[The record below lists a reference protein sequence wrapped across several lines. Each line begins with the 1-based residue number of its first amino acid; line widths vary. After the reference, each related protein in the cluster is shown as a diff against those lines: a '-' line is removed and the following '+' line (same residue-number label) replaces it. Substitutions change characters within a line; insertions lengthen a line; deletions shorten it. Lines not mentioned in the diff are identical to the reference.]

1 MIPSGL
7 SELLYEICTNPVRR
21 CFTNLEGL
29 NCEDLL
35 EGMVTE
41 LASWLTV

>member
-7 SELLYEICTNPVRR
+7 SELLYEICTNPVCR

>member
-1 MIPSGL
+1 MVPSRL
-7 SELLYEICTNPVRR
+7 LELWCGILNDFIIR
-21 CFTNLEGL
+21 CFANLEGL

-35 EGMVTE
+35 EGVVPK